1 MVLTQFFILRRH
13 AGCAV
18 VQMANAQ
25 VFTAQRHHRA
35 GAEAETFRTEN
46 RRFNDI
52 DAGFQTAVHLQT
64 NLVTQAVGDQRLL
77 GFDQTQFP
85 RTASIFHRR
94 QRACAGTAVVAS
106 DGDEVC
112 IGFCHAGRDG
122 ANAWFGH
129 QLHGDHRLRV
139 DLLEVENELR

>member
-1 MVLTQFFILRRH
+1 MVLTKFFILRRH

-46 RRFNDI
+46 RRFNDV

-64 NLVTQAVGDQRLL
+64 NLVTQTVGDQCLL
-77 GFDQTQFP
+77 GFNKSEFP
-85 RTASIFHRR
+85 RAASIFHRR
-94 QRACAGTAVVAS
+94 ERAGASTAVVTGDS
-106 DGDEVC
+106 DQIR
-112 IGFCHAGRDG
+112 IGFRHAGRDG
-122 ANAWFGH
+122 ADARFGH

-139 DLLEVENELR
+139 DLFEVENELR